1 MNSQPAI
8 KSPAARLVSSC
19 VPNSKV
25 RAHWE
30 KATERVEVTIVNSH
44 HAALSCSLRAC
55 SFQRIFFE
63 KRSTMP
69 EHTLK
74 KSTMPQGFFHASFS
88 KEFLGSEYCVKKE
101 CEILGVEE

>member
-1 MNSQPAI
+1 MDEGVGAWTD
-8 KSPAARLVSSC
+8 KD
-19 VPNSKV
+19 K
-25 RAHWE
+25 
-30 KATERVEVTIVNSH
+30 
-44 HAALSCSLRAC
+44 
-55 SFQRIFFE
+55 E

-88 KEFLGSEYCVKKE
+88 MEFLGSEYFVKKE